1 MKPEDVD
8 LLKNPIFLILVI
20 PLVILIYVYQVARL
34 KRSQKEDK
42 DKIVGFFPR
51 GLGII
56 PVRESFYNIWDRN
69 RIVSIVILGLFFVFF
84 PIFWGGMII
93 THEGFYWEVLGL
105 MIGMPLV
112 FVGVLYYG
120 WLYKRAKEKGKDL
133 TGAEMNWIGFIN
145 LLRGNDANVKAT
157 LRCELLTIIA
167 IVGFILILL
176 VKFFTTSL

>member
-1 MKPEDVD
+1 
-8 LLKNPIFLILVI
+8 
-20 PLVILIYVYQVARL
+20 
-34 KRSQKEDK
+34 
-42 DKIVGFFPR
+42 
-51 GLGII
+51 
-56 PVRESFYNIWDRN
+56 
-69 RIVSIVILGLFFVFF
+69 
-84 PIFWGGMII
+84 MII
-93 THEGFYWEVLGL
+93 THEGFNWEVLGL

-133 TGAEMNWIGFIN
+133 TGAEMDWIGFIN

-157 LRCELLTIIA
+157 LRWELLTIIA

>member
-1 MKPEDVD
+1 MSAEEAG
-8 LLKNPIFLILVI
+8 LLKNSVFLILTAF
-20 PLVILIYVYQVARL
+20 LVVLLYIYQSMRL
-34 KRSQKEDK
+34 RRSQKEDK

-133 TGAEMNWIGFIN
+133 
-145 LLRGNDANVKAT
+145 
-157 LRCELLTIIA
+157 
-167 IVGFILILL
+167 
-176 VKFFTTSL
+176 